1 KAIINAFKIH
11 QPEMFSLFQSG
22 NQLYN
27 TRDEKQFIEI
37 NYPKSENISIDYAI
51 LEKAKNVYVLPSD
64 FDWNDL
70 GTWGSLYEKLP
81 KNEGKNAVINATL
94 IAENAENNIVRT
106 HKNKTVVIKGLNNFI
121 IVETENTILIYPKSQ
136 EQDIKKTVQ
145 DNNL

>member
-1 KAIINAFKIH
+1 MVLINVYV
-11 QPEMFSLFQSG
+11 ETG
-22 NQLYN
+22 YN